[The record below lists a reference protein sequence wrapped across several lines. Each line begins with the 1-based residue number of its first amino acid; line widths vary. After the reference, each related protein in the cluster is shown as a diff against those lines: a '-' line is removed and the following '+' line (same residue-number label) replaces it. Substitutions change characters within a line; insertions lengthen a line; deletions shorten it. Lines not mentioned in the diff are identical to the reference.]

1 MDNQPKSIASSA
13 NNPSDEVEDHDI
25 LKDCG
30 LFPNI
35 AGTASACECTGMM
48 YSPPKN
54 EDEYEAYQ
62 ALFSMQIPKKKDIKS
77 AKS

>member
-1 MDNQPKSIASSA
+1 
-13 NNPSDEVEDHDI
+13 
-25 LKDCG
+25 
-30 LFPNI
+30 
-35 AGTASACECTGMM
+35 MM